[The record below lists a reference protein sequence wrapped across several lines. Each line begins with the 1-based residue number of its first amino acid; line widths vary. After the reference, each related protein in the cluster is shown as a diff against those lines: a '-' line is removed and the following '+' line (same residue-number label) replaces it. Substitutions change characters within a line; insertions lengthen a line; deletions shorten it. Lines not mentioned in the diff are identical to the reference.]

1 MGFEVLSG
9 LWYQFVDF
17 LPYVL
22 PIAFVLGMVVFVHEL
37 GHFLVARYYGVAVT
51 AFSIGFGPE
60 ITGFYDRYGTRWR
73 ISWIPLGGYVMFK
86 GDENVAS
93 MPAADIA
100 AIPESERAGILHLK
114 PLYQRAAVSAA
125 GPAANF
131 VLAIVVL
138 FFWYM
143 FIGKAIIE
151 PRVAAVSPGSAAEE
165 AGFKP
170 GDLILKIDGGEI
182 ESFDDV
188 QRVVMLSANTPLEI
202 TVGRGDRQVKLN
214 ATPRLTEQEGGSS
227 SMKIGVL
234 GIRSAVPRIAK
245 VDAGSAAAA
254 AGLKAGD
261 IVVQVNG
268 ADVER
273 FSDIVEAAAKNA
285 GKPMAIAVERDGRPV
300 TLSVTPEVRKRKTRS
315 GEVVKTGVLG
325 IHMER
330 RDLAFHRQYPPRAF
344 ALALSETWFNLKV
357 PFIFIQK
364 LFLREAS
371 GEDVGGIIRIGELAH
386 DVAAVSPIALF
397 HLLAVISVQIGLLN
411 LFPIPI
417 LDGGHLLF
425 YGIEAIRG
433 RPLSERAIEVSFRIG
448 FVLVIMLMLFATR
461 NDVIH
466 LLR

>member
-1 MGFEVLSG
+1 MGFEALSG
-9 LWYQFVDF
+9 LWYQFVGF
-17 LPYVL
+17 LPYL
-22 PIAFVLGMVVFVHEL
+22 PPIAFVLGVVIFVHEL
-37 GHFLVARYYGVAVT
+37 GHFLVARYYGVAVK

-60 ITGFYDRYGTRWR
+60 ITGFYDSHGTRWR
-73 ISWIPLGGYVMFK
+73 ISWIPLGGYVMFE

-93 MPAADIA
+93 MPAGDLD
-100 AIPESERAGILHLK
+100 AIPESKRAGILHLK

-125 GPAANF
+125 GPVANF
-131 VLAIVVL
+131 ILAIVIL

-143 FIGKAIIE
+143 VIGKAIIE
-151 PRVAAVSPGSAAEE
+151 PRVASVAPDSAAAA

-170 GDLILKIDGGEI
+170 DDLIVKIDGSEI

-188 QRVVMLSANTPLEI
+188 QRIVMLSANTPLKIAVVRDGREI
-202 TVGRGDRQVKLN
+202 VLD
-214 ATPRLTEQEGGSS
+214 ATPRLTERKDGSS
-227 SMKIGVL
+227 SMKIGLL
-234 GIRSAVPRIAK
+234 GIRSSVPRVARIE
-245 VDAGSAAAA
+245 AGSAAAE
-254 AGLKAGD
+254 AGFKVGD
-261 IVVQVNG
+261 LIVQVDKADIQSF
-268 ADVER
+268 ADVR
-273 FSDIVEAAAKNA
+273 RAAVKNP
-285 GKPMAIAVERDGRPV
+285 GKTIEITVERDGRPV
-300 TLSVTPEVRKRKTRS
+300 TLRATPHVRERKTRS
-315 GEVVKTGVLG
+315 GKVVKTGVLG
-325 IHMER
+325 VHMEEKE
-330 RDLAFHRQYPPRAF
+330 LAFHRQYPPRALT
-344 ALALSETWFNLKV
+344 LALSETWFNMKV

-364 LFLREAS
+364 LFLHEAS
-371 GEDVGGIIRIGELAH
+371 GQDVGGIIRIGELAH